1 MGWFLKTEEGLT
13 RGRRLGKDIS
23 GEGAEAKGAWVKLLG
38 CLLLRVGYGRQVWA
52 WDEILQV

>member
-23 GEGAEAKGAWVKLLG
+23 DEGAEAKGAWSQAAWLPSAEGGVWQAGVGLG
-38 CLLLRVGYGRQVWA
+38 
-52 WDEILQV
+52 